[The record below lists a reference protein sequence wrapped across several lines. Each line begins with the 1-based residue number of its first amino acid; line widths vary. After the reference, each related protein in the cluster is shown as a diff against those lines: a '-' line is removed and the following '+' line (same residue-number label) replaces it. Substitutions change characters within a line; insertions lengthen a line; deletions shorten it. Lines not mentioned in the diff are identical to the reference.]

1 MSDTSNQFVV
11 DLGKLKLTTEQRDQ
25 INVAIQK
32 AAAGELAR
40 INITERIVLIPVSP
54 TTRFPR
60 WPIICGII
68 ARPVEN
74 EASLQAII

>member
-1 MSDTSNQFVV
+1 MSDTLNQFVV
-11 DLGKLKLTTEQRDQ
+11 DLGKVKLTTDQRDQ

-54 TTRFPR
+54 TTRFPH

-68 ARPVEN
+68 ARPVES
-74 EASLQAII
+74 EGALKGII